1 MALAP
6 GTHLGPYEVVSALGA
21 GGMGEVYRAHDP
33 RLHRQVAVKVLPPAF
48 SADPERL
55 RRFEQEARAAAALN
69 HPNILAVFDIGMD
82 NGSPYVVSELLEGQT
97 LRGRL
102 TKPPTRTGDG
112 TDSSKTDSSAAGG
125 FTARKTIEYAIQIA
139 RGLAAAHD
147 RGIVHRDLK
156 PENVF
161 VTSDGQVKILDFG
174 LAKLIEVEPLQAG
187 AAAGPTKTA
196 DTTPGVLLGTIG
208 YMAPEQVRGQ
218 AVDSRSDIFALG
230 AMLYEM
236 LSGRRAFSGAT
247 TADTISAIIDH
258 DPPDLPVSERHLP
271 PGLVR
276 IVDRCLEKSPS
287 ARFQS
292 TRDLAFALEALSS
305 HSEADPHAAVASHP
319 RGNRRIAWAVA
330 GGAVIAMVTAAI
342 IQSLR
347 PTVVDTHTYRAT
359 IVPPPNT
366 NIAFTFPGWS
376 GAILAVSPDGQRLA
390 FIARDADGKVQL
402 WVRPLSGLS
411 AQPLAGTDNASAP
424 FWSPDSKFIGFFADG
439 KLKKIDAGGGPPL
452 VLCDAE
458 PAVSGG
464 AGGGGTWN
472 RDGVIVFGAT
482 RTGVLQRV
490 SSAGGQ
496 PSPVTV
502 LKTDNGETTHV
513 WPWFLPDG
521 QHFVYLAFGTK
532 TSAIN
537 PNGVYVGSFASKTER
552 TLLMPGGSNTKYA
565 NGFLTFVR
573 TGTLMAQPFDATRL
587 TLSGEAVPIA
597 EQVFTGTAVST
608 GAFSI
613 SDTGVL
619 VYGTGPST
627 VARSQLAWVD
637 RNGKEMSVLGE
648 PQDYGQ
654 VRLAPDGTRAAVTI
668 VDPATRTTDIWIYDV
683 RRGIPTRLTSDPAD
697 DDWPVWSPDSS
708 RIAFG
713 RGPLGF
719 GQMYQKPA
727 NGAGSEEAISDGSGR
742 VPTSWSGDGRL
753 IATMTST
760 TQTLTDVSI
769 VPVAGDGKPVSFMVT
784 RFNEGFADFS
794 PDGRWVA
801 YASDESRPNQPQV
814 YVAPF
819 PGPGG
824 KRLISAAVGG
834 LPRWRRDGKEL
845 FFGTVDGRV
854 MRVAVNGSGASLEVG
869 EAQVLFT
876 LRTRAVPGQILVFPQ
891 FDVSADGQRFLIN
904 RVVSEGPVS
913 GSFTLGVNW
922 PALLTK

>member
-1 MALAP
+1 VALAP

-33 RLHRQVAVKVLPPAF
+33 RLHREVAVKVLPPTF

-102 TKPPTRTGDG
+102 TRPPTRTGDG
-112 TDSSKTDSSAAGG
+112 TDPSKTDASTASGI
-125 FTARKTIEYAIQIA
+125 TARKTIDYAIQIA

-174 LAKLIEVEPLQAG
+174 LAKLTEVVPLQAG
-187 AAAGPTKTA
+187 PTAGATKTV
-196 DTTPGVLLGTIG
+196 DTTPGTLLGTMG

-218 AVDSRSDIFALG
+218 AVDSRSDIFAFG

-258 DPPDLPVSERHLP
+258 DPADLPVSERHIP

-276 IVDRCLEKSPS
+276 IVDRCLEKSPT

-305 HSEADPHAAVASHP
+305 HSEADSHSAVVSHSR
-319 RGNRRIAWAVA
+319 RGRRIAWAVA
-330 GGAVIAMVTAAI
+330 GGAVIAIAAVTMT
-342 IQSLR
+342 QSLR
-347 PTVVDTHTYRAT
+347 PAVVDRHTYRAT

-366 NIAFTFPGWS
+366 NITFNFPGWS

-390 FIARDADGKVQL
+390 FIAQGADGRVQL
-402 WVRPLSGLS
+402 WVRALSGLS
-411 AQPLAGTDNASAP
+411 AQPLAGGEGASAP

-439 KLKKIDAGGGPPL
+439 KLKKIDAAGGPPL

-458 PAVSGG
+458 PAVSAG
-464 AGGGGTWN
+464 AGGGGAWN

-482 RTGVLQRV
+482 RAGALQRV

-496 PSPVTV
+496 PTAVTA
-502 LKTDNGETTHV
+502 LNADNGETTHV
-513 WPWFLPDG
+513 WPSFLPDG
-521 QHFVYLAFGTK
+521 QHFVYLAFGSK
-532 TSAIN
+532 TSLID
-537 PNGVYVGSFASKTER
+537 PNGVYVGSLASKTDR
-552 TLLMPGGSNTKYA
+552 KLLMPGGSNTKYA

-573 TGTLMAQPFDATRL
+573 AGTLMAQPFDAARL

-608 GAFSI
+608 GAFST
-613 SDTGVL
+613 SDTGL
-619 VYGTGPST
+619 LAYETAPST
-627 VARSQLAWVD
+627 AARSQLAWVD
-637 RNGKEMSVLGE
+637 HNGKEISVLGDQ
-648 PQDYGQ
+648 QDFGL

-668 VDPATRTTDIWIYDV
+668 VDPATRTTDIWIYDI
-683 RRGIPTRLTSDPAD
+683 RRGIPTRFTSDPAD
-697 DDWPVWSPDSS
+697 DGWPVWSPDGS

-713 RGPLGF
+713 RGALGF
-719 GQMYQKPA
+719 GQIYQRPS
-727 NGAGSEEAISDGSGR
+727 NGAGNEEVIAAGLGGA
-742 VPTSWSGDGRL
+742 PTSWSPDGRL
-753 IATMTST
+753 ITSMTAT
-760 TQTLTDVSI
+760 TQTLTDISI
-769 VPVAGDGKPVSFMVT
+769 VPASGDGKPVPFMAT
-784 RFNEGFADFS
+784 RFNEGLADFS
-794 PDGRWVA
+794 PDGRWIA
-801 YASDESRPNQPQV
+801 YVSDESRPNQPQV

-824 KRLISAAVGG
+824 KRVISAALGG
-834 LPRWRRDGKEL
+834 LPRWRRDGKEI
-845 FFGTVDGRV
+845 FFGTLDGQV
-854 MRVAVNGSGASLEVG
+854 MSAAVNGSGATFEVG
-869 EAQVLFT
+869 EAHVLFPLRPKT
-876 LRTRAVPGQILVFPQ
+876 LPGLLLGLPQ
-891 FDVSADGQRFLIN
+891 FDVSADGQRFLVN
-904 RVVSEGPVS
+904 RGVSEGPAS
-913 GSFTLGVNW
+913 ASFTLAVNW